1 MRWSAALQAASGI
14 AAVAAVERDLI
25 MPYTDQDIID
35 AFHGMT
41 TITAVFDRIPI
52 EGLQEPL
59 LLPNPTGVGVVHLGE
74 ARELW
79 TLGHHGAA
87 TVIAASVLEVWFN
100 EAITALLEAR
110 GSGELAAPLGALVGR
125 NGFALG
131 RDQHLDLFEALAPA
145 RLQDAPR
152 WSDYGRGRLR
162 NDWVHGRRISLSAH
176 EAKTFLVAVL
186 DVLTYGERQLV
197 AAGAPPATD
206 LVAAGPVRR
215 GNWLV
220 YKLHPPGQEDNE
232 IVELLFEPIDE
243 N

>member
-1 MRWSAALQAASGI
+1 
-14 AAVAAVERDLI
+14 

-41 TITAVFDRIPI
+41 TITAVFDRIRI
-52 EGLQEPL
+52 EGLQDPL
-59 LLPNPTGVGVVHLGE
+59 LLPNPTGVGLVRLGE
-74 ARELW
+74 ARKLW

-100 EAITALLEAR
+100 ETITALLEAR
-110 GSGELAAPLGALVGR
+110 GSGDIAAPLGELVGHT
-125 NGFALG
+125 GFVLG
-131 RDQHLDLFEALAPA
+131 RGEHLDLFKALAPA

-152 WSDYGRGRLR
+152 WSDYRRGRRLR
-162 NDWVHGRRISLSAH
+162 NEWVHGSRIGLSAD
-176 EAKTFLVAVL
+176 EAKRFLVAVL

-197 AAGAPPATD
+197 AAGARPATD

-215 GNWLV
+215 GDTLA
-220 YKLHPPGQEDNE
+220 YRLHPPGQDDNDV
-232 IVELLFEPIDE
+232 IELEFVPIDE